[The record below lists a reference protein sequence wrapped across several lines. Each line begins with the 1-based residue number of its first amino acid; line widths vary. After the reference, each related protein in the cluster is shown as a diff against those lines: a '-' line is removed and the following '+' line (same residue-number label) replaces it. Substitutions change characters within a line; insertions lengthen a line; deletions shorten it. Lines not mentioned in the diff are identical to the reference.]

1 MRASHIFN
9 PNWVSGNINDKQ
21 TNTLNLNFVPHTQPL
36 LQELIPMNVKMPKSG
51 RTKLEA
57 LYIGGGGRQQANMLP
72 VYWLVLTLRRVTIQ
86 TFHLKTTKP
95 QVAMECPIKLALLG
109 HNTFYYAPNYAGII
123 YILLTKFVC
132 HGS

>member
-9 PNWVSGNINDKQ
+9 PNEVSGNINDKQ

-57 LYIGGGGRQQANMLP
+57 LYSLNI
-72 VYWLVLTLRRVTIQ
+72 TLQRI
-86 TFHLKTTKP
+86 
-95 QVAMECPIKLALLG
+95 
-109 HNTFYYAPNYAGII
+109 AG
-123 YILLTKFVC
+123 LWRESEKFSRL
-132 HGS
+132 HGDHT